1 MGIDNRTVVFVPADP
16 TGILGYEPAD
26 PGYWGSCQLI
36 LPGYWGTSQLI
47 RDTGARA
54 S

>member
-1 MGIDNRTVVFVPADP
+1 MAAGSEKSGK

-26 PGYWGSCQLI
+26 PGI
-36 LPGYWGTSQLI
+36 LGLVPADPTGYWGTSQLI

>member
-1 MGIDNRTVVFVPADP
+1 MDSGSSIDVGRLSEVQKEDPADP

-36 LPGYWGTSQLI
+36 L
-47 RDTGARA
+47 RDTGVRA